1 MFGSETLEV
10 AIGLFFIYWLLSI
23 ICSALNEIISCI
35 FSIRAKTLEKGI
47 RNLLNDPEGTG
58 LTKDFYNHGLIKAL
72 KKGRKNPSYIP
83 ARTFALAL
91 MDIIF
96 PSELSHSKKIE
107 EVRDTIAKIQNDKLK
122 ETLLIL
128 INESESK
135 INKFRENIENWFNDS
150 MDRVSGWYKRKV
162 QLIIVLLAIVVSS
175 LFNADT
181 IMITK
186 NLWYDSTLRAA
197 IIATAEEAVKQ
208 PLPINQS
215 KTNNKEK
222 TDEVSSSKLESQ
234 LLKLEQLQQEIQSL
248 PLPLGWYEIPK
259 EAKDW
264 AIKILGLLFT
274 AVAVSLGAP
283 FWFDLINKI
292 LKIRLAQTGKRPKGV
307 SQEKT

>member
-10 AIGLFFIYWLLSI
+10 AIGLFFIYWLLSV

-47 RNLLNDPEGTG
+47 RNLLNDPKGTG
-58 LTKDFYNHGLIKAL
+58 LTKDFYNHSLIKAL

-91 MDIIF
+91 MDVIF
-96 PSELSHSKKIE
+96 PSKLSHSKKVE
-107 EVRDTIAKIQNDKLK
+107 EVRDIIAKIQNDKLK

-128 INESESK
+128 IDESESK

-162 QLIIVLLAIVVSS
+162 QLIIVLLAVVVSA

-186 NLWYDSTLRAA
+186 NLWYDSTLRAV
-197 IIATAEEAVKQ
+197 IIATTEEVVRQ
-208 PLPINQS
+208 PLTINQD
-215 KTNNKEK
+215 KTSTKEE
-222 TDEVSSSKLESQ
+222 TGEASSTKSP
-234 LLKLEQLQQEIQSL
+234 LLKLEQLQREIQSL
-248 PLPLGWYEIPK
+248 PLPLGWYEIPRK
-259 EAKDW
+259 FKDW
-264 AIKILGLLFT
+264 AIKIFGLLFT

-292 LKIRLAQTGKRPKGV
+292 LKIRLAHTGKPPQRAP
-307 SQEKT
+307 